1 MEREGGKAITFRQRA
16 AELRADAESVTD
28 PELKQKLLDIA
39 ASFEVLAGELEIN
52 PRRQGN

>member
-1 MEREGGKAITFRQRA
+1 MERGSSKAITFRQRA

-39 ASFEVLAGELEIN
+39 ASFEMVAAELEAN
-52 PRRQGN
+52 VRQGKN